1 MKLKVTL
8 SGGKIREFNL
18 DRINIIPS
26 PTVNGPVM
34 LNMNKSRQ
42 DAEKYDMFVTS
53 NLVPTADLLEK
64 IEIVE

>member
-18 DRINIIPS
+18 NRINIVPS
-26 PTVNGPVM
+26 PPVDGPVM
-34 LNMNKSRQ
+34 LNMNKSR
-42 DAEKYDMFVTS
+42 ENNGTYDMFVTS
-53 NLVPTADLLEK
+53 NLLPAVDLLEK